1 MLDAW
6 LPKVYEFAVNEA
18 TLSVA
23 FGAWTEGVENSAI
36 VGVTYVVLLGVW
48 AAEVKSVVIFFGE
61 IELVV

>member
-1 MLDAW
+1 MSNAW
-6 LPKVYEFAVNEA
+6 LKKIDVFAVYEA

-23 FGAWTEGVENSAI
+23 SGAWTEGVENSAI

>member
-6 LPKVYEFAVNEA
+6 LPKVDEFAVNET

-23 FGAWTEGVENSAI
+23 SGAWTGGVENSAI

-61 IELVV
+61 TELVV